1 MRNHLTFYP
10 DLTEQRRSQVVRDV
24 LTVLLVSFFIWC
36 GFQVHDLVGAL
47 PVLGTGDL
55 AEGRYDALIAAALA
69 DVGLMPRGHPT
80 SAN

>member
-47 PVLGTGDL
+47 PVLGTDDL